1 MLMCGKIW
9 SRYSVPHVPTT
20 TAPTGFDRDALEA
33 LKRREDQRFVG
44 ERPQSLALL
53 ERARR
58 SMPLGVPLSWMAFLY
73 DHPPPFVASAEGATF
88 TDVDGHRYDD
98 FSLGITVA
106 SAGHTPELVIEA
118 VVRRMRAGTQFH
130 LPTEDAIHVAE
141 ELVRRWGL
149 PKWQFAL
156 SSSQAVSDVIRL
168 ARAVT
173 GRERVVVFEGKYQ
186 GHVPELLAISD
197 GEASAPEYEGIT
209 PSDISR
215 TVVVPW
221 NDLEAVE
228 RALSDDVAL
237 LLAEPALTNSGI
249 VLPADGFHAGL
260 RQLTR
265 ERGTILAIDETQTM
279 PMAYGGL
286 VRKWGLAPDAVIVGK
301 SLGGGIPVSAY
312 GFVDRLAD
320 TIDRDCGTYDV
331 SGEAVDEPA
340 IGGTLYGNALSLAAA
355 RAALEHVW
363 TEETYARTG
372 GLAQRLS
379 DGLRASFSE
388 RALTWDVYCVG
399 NRAGYRFHPE
409 PPRTNEEAGARDVP
423 AVRHLQRVYLANR
436 GIWDFGW
443 WGGPAIS
450 AQTTDE
456 QVDRYI
462 AVFDGFVAELAPC
475 VA

>member
-1 MLMCGKIW
+1 M
-9 SRYSVPHVPTT
+9 PHVPTT
-20 TAPTGFDRDALEA
+20 TAPTGFDLDALA
-33 LKRREDQRFVG
+33 TLKRREDERFVD

-73 DHPPPFVASAEGATF
+73 DHPPPFVATAEGATF

-106 SAGHTPELVIEA
+106 SAGHTPDRVIEA
-118 VVRRMRAGTQFH
+118 AEQRLRAGTQFL

-156 SSSQAVSDVIRL
+156 TSSQAVSDVIRL
-168 ARAVT
+168 ARAAT

-186 GHVPELLAISD
+186 GHVAELLAIAD
-197 GEASAPEYEGIT
+197 GGASAPEYDGIT
-209 PSDISR
+209 ASDIAR

-228 RALSDDVAL
+228 RALRDDVAL

-260 RQLTR
+260 RQLTS
-265 ERGTILAIDETQTM
+265 ERGTILAIDETQTL

-286 VRKWGLAPDAVIVGK
+286 VREWGLAPDAVIVGK

-312 GFVDRLAD
+312 GFGDRLSD
-320 TIDRDCGTYDV
+320 TIDRDYQTYDV

-363 TEETYARTG
+363 TAETYARTG
-372 GLAQRLS
+372 GLAQRLA
-379 DGLRASFSE
+379 DGLRASFRE
-388 RALTWDVYCVG
+388 RSLAWDVYCVG
-399 NRAGYRFHPE
+399 NRAGYRFHPQ

-450 AQTTDE
+450 AQTTVD
-456 QVDRYI
+456 QVDRYV
-462 AVFDGFVAELAPC
+462 AVFDGFVTELVPC
-475 VA
+475 VV

>member
-1 MLMCGKIW
+1 
-9 SRYSVPHVPTT
+9 VPHVPTT
-20 TAPTGFDRDALEA
+20 TAPTGFDLDALAA
-33 LKRREDQRFVG
+33 LKSREDRRFVG
-44 ERPQSLALL
+44 DRPQSLALR

-73 DHPPPFVASAEGATF
+73 DHPPPFVVSAEGATF

-106 SAGHTPELVIEA
+106 SAGHTPEPVIEA
-118 VVRRMRAGTQFH
+118 AEQRMRAGTQFL
-130 LPTEDAIHVAE
+130 LPTEDAIVVAE

-156 SSSQAVSDVIRL
+156 TSSQAVSDVIRL
-168 ARAVT
+168 ARAAT
-173 GRERVVVFEGKYQ
+173 RRERIVVFEGKYH
-186 GHVPELLAISD
+186 GHVADLLAIAA
-197 GEASAPEYEGIT
+197 GGTTVPEYDGIT
-209 PSDISR
+209 PSDIAR
-215 TVVVPW
+215 TTVVPW
-221 NDLEAVE
+221 NDLEAVSS
-228 RALSDDVAL
+228 ALTGDVAL

-249 VLPADGFHAGL
+249 VMPTDGFHAEL
-260 RQLTR
+260 RRLTS
-265 ERGTILAIDETQTM
+265 ERGIVLAIDETQTL

-286 VRKWGLAPDAVIVGK
+286 VREWGLEPDAVIVGK

-312 GFVDRLAD
+312 GFDERLAAA
-320 TIDRDCGTYDV
+320 IDRDYQTYEV

-372 GLAQRLS
+372 SLALRLA
-379 DGLRASFSE
+379 DGLRKSFRE
-388 RALTWDVYCVG
+388 RSLAWDVYRVG

-409 PPRTNEEAGARDVP
+409 PPRTNSEACTRDAP

-450 AQTTDE
+450 AQTTVD
-456 QVDRYI
+456 QVDRYL
-462 AVFDGFVAELAPC
+462 AMFDGFIAELMPC
-475 VA
+475 LASL